1 MVRTALV
8 ASLVAAGTATMA
20 LRRSGTWHRLGAW
33 GMDSALAAS
42 TLPGDELV
50 VDPVAVDTRT
60 LEIDASPAAIW
71 PWFVQMGDHRGGEYS
86 YSLFGFPHRKGA
98 DRIVP
103 EWQDLAVGDR
113 INQWFVRELEPERAL
128 VLHSDVG
135 GSWSWVFVLQP
146 TGDSGR
152 TRLVERI
159 RSRPALPR
167 RIGAA
172 VMRVLGPGTFLMVRK
187 QMLTIRQRAEATRV

>member
-1 MVRTALV
+1 M
-8 ASLVAAGTATMA
+8 ASLVAAGTLTIA
-20 LRRSGTWHRLGAW
+20 LRRSGTWQRLGAW
-33 GMDSALAAS
+33 GADPALAAG

-50 VDPVAVDTRT
+50 VDPFAVDTRT
-60 LEIDASPAAIW
+60 LEIDAPPAAIW
-71 PWFVQMGDHRGGEYS
+71 PWFVQMGDDRGGEYS

-113 INQWFVRELEPERAL
+113 INQWVVRELEPERAL
-128 VLHSDVG
+128 VLHNDVG

-152 TRLVERI
+152 TRLIERI

-167 RIGAA
+167 HIGTA
-172 VMRVLGPGTFLMVRK
+172 VMRVLGLGMLLMVHK
-187 QMLTIRQRAEATRV
+187 QMLTIRQRAETARADLSVD